1 MVSFKKIICSSFHS
15 IFLPLP
21 KLVYIMNNK
30 YIKLIIATL
39 IIASGIYFMFNR
51 QIGLGILIVILS
63 LIPILLFFRN
73 EYILLAFWKLRKQN
87 LSEARKWLNKITNPK
102 SQLVRKQMGYYNYLM
117 GITEA
122 QDNPSKADS
131 YMRTALDYGLS
142 FKHDRALATLTI
154 ASGAMMRGNKN
165 EAERLLNEAKKL
177 DTSNMLGDQIKM
189 MKEQM
194 KKVNVSRSNMIN
206 PNMRSRSRY
215 MK

>member
-1 MVSFKKIICSSFHS
+1 
-15 IFLPLP
+15 
-21 KLVYIMNNK
+21 MNNK

-154 ASGAMMRGNKN
+154 ASGAIMRGNKN